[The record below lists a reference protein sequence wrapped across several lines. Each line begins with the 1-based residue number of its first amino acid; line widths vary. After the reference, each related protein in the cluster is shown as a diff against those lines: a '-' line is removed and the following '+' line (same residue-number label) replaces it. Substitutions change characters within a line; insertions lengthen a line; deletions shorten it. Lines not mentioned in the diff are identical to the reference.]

1 MNTIEDRIRAAARAA
16 ADTVTPDDVPPL
28 RLPAQRARRARGA
41 RGARRS
47 WSFGSAWRRRLAP
60 AAAAVAVVVVAIA
73 AVTVSRVMHNSAPVP
88 SPPATVTISSLVASG
103 QVPRYYVA
111 INGAGDAVV
120 VATATGTTLATIR
133 PPADSTI
140 VAVTAA
146 ADDRTFILDEQL
158 YAVPETS
165 ANQAVQTRN
174 FYSFRLN
181 SAGQPGALD
190 QFLTLPAGQKVTGIA
205 LSPDGSKLALA
216 VERSQHNLG
225 INVYGLPH
233 SSPFRTW
240 TATAGTIGYGT
251 DDAKSLSWTED
262 GSTLAFAWG
271 STNGVRLLNLKAS
284 SDNLLTASRAA
295 FDGTS
300 QGWACMFNPLLTP
313 DGKTLVCGARVWS
326 PDSISNDQIG
336 YAEYAVATGKLVRV
350 LGQRLTGPQGPY
362 LTWTNASG
370 SVLIAAIQAD
380 AESARITFGVVTG
393 NRFVPLPWPAGLSV
407 LSPAW

>member
-28 RLPAQRARRARGA
+28 RLPAQRARRAR
-41 RGARRS
+41 RARRS
-47 WSFGSAWRRRLAP
+47 WSFGSAWTRRLAP
-60 AAAAVAVVVVAIA
+60 VAAAVAVVVVAIA
-73 AVTVSRVMHNSAPVP
+73 AVTVSRVLHNSAPVP

-120 VATATGTTLATIR
+120 EATATGRTLATIR
-133 PPADSTI
+133 PSAPASMI

-146 ADDRTFILDEQL
+146 ADDRTFILDEQQ

-181 SAGQPGALD
+181 SAGQPSAPNL
-190 QFLTLPAGQKVTGIA
+190 FFTLPAGQKVTGIA
-205 LSPDGSKLALA
+205 LSPDGSELALA
-216 VERSQHNLG
+216 VDRSAHNVG
-225 INVYGLPH
+225 INLYGLPH
-233 SSPFRTW
+233 SSTFRSW

-251 DDAKSLSWTED
+251 DDAKTLSWTKD
-262 GSTLAFAWG
+262 GSTLAFAWDG
-271 STNGVRLLNLKAS
+271 SGVRLLNLKAS

-295 FDGTS
+295 AFGGTG
-300 QGWACMFNPLLTP
+300 QGWSCDYNLLLTP
-313 DGKTLVCGARVWS
+313 DGKTLVCGARVRS
-326 PDSISNDQIG
+326 PESVSNDQIG
-336 YAEYAVATGKLVRV
+336 YPEFAVTTGKLVRV
-350 LGQRLTGPQGPY
+350 LDQRLTGPQGPF

-380 AESARITFGVVTG
+380 GESAQITFGVVTG